1 MSGLFLWCSWVGGA
15 MAAAVKG
22 TVEEVRSFS
31 LAKSPSGMFHDAGSG
46 LLYVLCGTE
55 TNGDHYLYAY
65 SLAGVQQCLITIP
78 SSAKMARVDGFW
90 IKGSAAYIVDSQGP
104 MWSQSLGMNM
114 YVVEWKD
121 PCGCA
126 SGTCTSTS
134 VSWSPTVTAS
144 TKFDATGDVGDRAG
158 IDAYFRNSGIA
169 VVGTDFY
176 SVNGVHPVKQGDY
189 TSYYPKSLVKAALP
203 TAVGTT
209 SAASQKWSFTAST
222 LGHDVDM
229 EALSCGSDGCE
240 TYLYVGDEWNY
251 VYRLTLGTADSAQA
265 VEYEWDLNSIVGA
278 VSTDKGIESMT
289 YAASSGH
296 FYVGIQD
303 TSKVHVVTLS
313 TKAAADTPAPQE
325 ASAKILRISS
335 TLLALTA
342 MMAAG
347 NV

>member
-1 MSGLFLWCSWVGGA
+1 

-90 IKGSAAYIVDSQGP
+90 ISGSTAYIVDSQGP
-104 MWSQSLGMNM
+104 MWPDSLGMNM
-114 YVVEWKD
+114 YVVEWTD

-126 SGTCTSTS
+126 TGTCTSTS

-144 TKFDATGDVGDRAG
+144 TKFEASAVGDGAG
-158 IDAYFRNSGIA
+158 VDTYFRNSGIA
-169 VVGTDFY
+169 VVGDDFY
-176 SVNGVHPVKQGDY
+176 SVNGVHPVNPGDY
-189 TSYYPKSLVKAALP
+189 TSYYPKSLVKAAVP
-203 TAVGTT
+203 SAVGTT
-209 SAASQKWSFTAST
+209 ATASQKWSYTAAT

-229 EALSCGSDGCE
+229 EALSCGPDACA
-240 TYLYVGDEWNY
+240 TYLYVGDEYNY
-251 VYRLTLGTADSAQA
+251 VYRLTLGEADAAAA
-265 VEYEWDLNSIVGA
+265 VPWEWDLNTIVGA
-278 VSTDKGIESMT
+278 VSQDKGIESIT
-289 YAASSGH
+289 YAASTGY

-303 TSKVHVVTLS
+303 TSTVHVVTLAAS
-313 TKAAADTPAPQE
+313 GQEATPAGTPEDEDDSATAAAE
-325 ASAKILRISS
+325 AMAGGALAA
-335 TLLALTA
+335 LAL
-342 MMAAG
+342 AALA
-347 NV
+347 